1 MRTKSLFVFALAAAA
16 LAVACKKTSPTTEIS
31 EEISFRMANSP
42 VSVSTKTDPITSLSS
57 FGVTATTGT
66 SGAEIPAWENVTFSG
81 WEIFTGGK
89 WWPETDP
96 GFRFY
101 AANTPISLVHGEAVL
116 QVQNTSDAVVAYL
129 PNPAYK
135 TVNNIAFQ
143 HIFARL
149 RNISVGIE
157 PGYTLSDVSVR
168 LTPKTGGSFHI
179 ASGYG
184 QNNGTGWSDVTDGT
198 VQQLSESTGGNKLID
213 LYLVPGEY
221 VLTASWT
228 ATKGDFSITHTD
240 KRYVAALVGGKENN
254 LSITLFGEESD
265 ESSAHF
271 SVSLEQ
277 WGTTEDEAQ
286 FTPDVFNGHDYVD
299 LGLRDSQGQKVLF
312 GTKNV
317 GATNVYDFGDRLPWG
332 ETQIRYTSTQNGT
345 TFSGANFD
353 WQSYL
358 FADGQS
364 NRLTKYCTQAA
375 YSADGYV
382 DGLTT
387 LCETD
392 DAASVQWGGKWQMPE
407 REHFQLLLNN
417 SLVSFI
423 WVDNYQNSSV
433 SGYLFTGK
441 GAYSNASIF
450 LPAAG
455 HFSLSNPY
463 DVNKKGEYWCRS
475 LGSGTPEK
483 AVYMLFSSTTYQLGQ
498 EGVDRFQPRS
508 VRPVILVAE

>member
-1 MRTKSLFVFALAAAA
+1 MRTKSLFMFALAAAS
-16 LAVACKKTSPTTEIS
+16 LAVACRKTSPAPEVSQEIT
-31 EEISFRMANSP
+31 FRMANSP
-42 VSVSTKTDPITSLSS
+42 VSVSTKTDQVTTLSS

-66 SGAEIPAWENVTFSG
+66 SGAEVPAWENVTFSG

-101 AANTPISLVHGEAVL
+101 AANNPISLVHGEAVL

-135 TVNNIAFQ
+135 TVNNITFQ

-149 RNISVGIE
+149 RNISVSVD
-157 PGYTLSDVSVR
+157 PGYTLSDVSVC
-168 LTPKTGGSFHI
+168 LTPKTGGVFHI

-184 QNNGTGWSDVTDGT
+184 QSNGTGWSDVTDGT
-198 VQQLSESTGGNKLID
+198 VQQLSESTGGNKQID

-221 VLTASWT
+221 VLIASWT
-228 ATKGDFSITHTD
+228 ATKGDFSITHTN
-240 KRYVAALVGGKENN
+240 KRYVASLVGGKENN

-265 ESSAHF
+265 DSSAHF
-271 SVSLEQ
+271 RVSLEQ
-277 WGTTEDEAQ
+277 WGETENDAQ
-286 FTPDVFNGHDYVD
+286 FKPDIFNGHEYVD
-299 LGLRDSQGQKVLF
+299 LGLRDSQGRKVLF
-312 GTKNV
+312 GTMNV
-317 GATNVYDFGDRLPWG
+317 GATNVSDFGDRLPWG
-332 ETQIRYTSTQNGT
+332 ETQARYTLVSNGT
-345 TFSGANFD
+345 AFTGTTFD
-353 WQSYL
+353 WQSYP
-358 FADGQS
+358 FSSGQ
-364 NRLTKYCTQAA
+364 NTRLTKYCTRAD

-382 DGLTT
+382 DGLSA

-407 REHFQLLLNN
+407 REHFQLLFNN
-417 SLVSFI
+417 TLITSS
-423 WVDNYQNSSV
+423 WVENYQNSSV

-441 GAYSNASIF
+441 GAYADASIF

-455 HFSLSNPY
+455 HFGNNMPY
-463 DVNKKGEYWCRS
+463 SINRNGEYWCRT
-475 LGSGTPEK
+475 LGSGTPDK
-483 AVYMLFSSTTYQLGQ
+483 AAYMLFSSTTYLVSQ
-498 EGVDRFQPRS
+498 EGSDRYQARS